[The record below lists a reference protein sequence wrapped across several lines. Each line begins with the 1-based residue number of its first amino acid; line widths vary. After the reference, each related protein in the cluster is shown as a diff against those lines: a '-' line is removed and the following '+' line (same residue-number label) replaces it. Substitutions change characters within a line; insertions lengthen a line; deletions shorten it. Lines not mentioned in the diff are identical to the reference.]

1 MSDEYVVVETTA
13 GNIEAEI
20 LKGLLEAQGVTVR
33 LRQESAAAA
42 LGLGAGVGKMGEVD
56 IIVPKDQEIAARQV
70 LKDYHDG
77 KFEEGA

>member
-20 LKGLLEAQGVTVR
+20 LKGLLEAQGVTVM

-56 IIVPKDQEIAARQV
+56 LLVPKDQETAARQV
-70 LKDYHDG
+70 LKDYHEG